1 MENKMA
7 WRFPNNNHMGE
18 YGLDTD
24 DMERFKKDPD
34 GGLAREICQNSIDA
48 NNGELPSRVEFKLF
62 TLQRDDIPGIDEL
75 SDAIEKCYQY
85 KGDDEKEGAQLLKM
99 RNTIMQDK
107 ITCLRVSDFNTTGLN
122 GVADYSTTETPFFKL
137 TKGSGT
143 SNKGSGD
150 GGSKG
155 IGKFAAFVASSIHTL
170 FYSTLTNQDEC
181 GYIGIS
187 KLRSTPLDPVD
198 KLYLT
203 QGTGYYCLDERN
215 QPILESFNLD
225 PNFQRNT
232 YGTDIFII
240 GYEAT
245 EGWKSN
251 IVFKVLESFMAAIY
265 YNGFEVVVD
274 DIIVNKENLQSL
286 IFEKG
291 IIDTRSQREK
301 NGIIAQYELLSED
314 DVFRKEFVVGEN
326 SVIKV
331 FVKGY
336 SSNSEQKASKRI
348 EMVRYPYMKIRE
360 YRKQTMLPYSAMCII
375 EKSDL
380 SKKLRNIE
388 NPEHT
393 EWEKERIRFIKEE
406 DKAVTRKY
414 LKELKDTVY
423 AFVNEV
429 LQQNSGE
436 TTDVEGAGEYLPSFD
451 EGENIT
457 TNDTTVDFVSVRP
470 IKQNDINVPK
480 TQKFTDDGMGYEF
493 DEGSLEGDEEG
504 IKMPNKKPDT
514 PPNPNPEPNP
524 EPDDENRGS
533 SEGNDTVL
541 KKVQLKGIDFDYAY
555 NKVTFSHDVMFKAFT
570 DEDCCEM
577 SIKQLGEANDKYD
590 IPMLTANINGV
601 ECNVKDGVATG
612 FKLAKNQEY
621 KLSYTTDN
629 NDSKSIEVILY
640 AYRQ

>member
-1 MENKMA
+1 MEENMT
-7 WRFPNNNHMGE
+7 WRFPDNNHMGE

-48 NNGELPSRVEFKLF
+48 NNGEHPSRVEFKLF
-62 TLQRDDIPGIDEL
+62 TVERNEIPGIAPL
-75 SDAIEKCYQY
+75 SEAIENCYHY
-85 KGDDEKEGAQLLKM
+85 RGDDEKEGAQLLKM
-99 RNTIMQDK
+99 RNVISQDR
-107 ITCLRVSDFNTTGLN
+107 ITCLRVSDFNTTGLI

-155 IGKFAAFVASSIHTL
+155 IGKFAAFVASSVHTL

-187 KLRSTPLDPVD
+187 KLRSTPLDPND

-203 QGTGYYCLDERN
+203 QGTGYYCLNERN
-215 QPILESFNLD
+215 QPILNSFNLD
-225 PNFQRNT
+225 PAFQRDA

-245 EGWKSN
+245 DGWKSN
-251 IVFKVLESFMAAIY
+251 IVFKVLESFMAAIH

-274 DIIVNKENLQSL
+274 DILVNKDTLHDL

-291 IIDTRSQREK
+291 ILDSRTTREK
-301 NGIIAQYELLSED
+301 NGIIAQYELLSEE
-314 DVFRKEFVVGEN
+314 DVFREEFVVGED

-331 FVKGY
+331 FVKAY
-336 SSNSEQKASKRI
+336 DSHEEQRASKRI
-348 EMVRYPYMKIRE
+348 EMIRYPYMKIRE

-414 LKELKDTVY
+414 LRELKETVY
-423 AFVNEV
+423 AYVNEV
-429 LQQNSGE
+429 LQQNSGDS
-436 TTDVEGAGEYLPSFD
+436 TDVEGAGEFLPSFD
-451 EGENIT
+451 EGENE
-457 TNDTTVDFVSVRP
+457 TNNNTSTDSVSVRP
-470 IKQNDINVPK
+470 IKQNTTNVPK
-480 TQKFTDDGMGYEF
+480 TQKFSDDGMGYEF

-504 IKMPNKKPDT
+504 IKQPSKKPET

-533 SEGNDTVL
+533 SKGTDTVL
-541 KKVQLKGIDFDYAY
+541 KKVQLKGTTFDYAF
-555 NKVTFSHDVMFKAFT
+555 NKVTSSHDVMFTSLT

-577 SIKQLGEANDKYD
+577 AIKQLGEANDKYD
-590 IPMLTANINGV
+590 IPMKTASINGV
-601 ECNVKDGVATG
+601 DCEVKDGVATG
-612 FKLAKNQEY
+612 FALVENQEY
-621 KLSYTTDN
+621 KLSYTTEN
-629 NDSKSIEVILY
+629 NDNKSIEVILY
-640 AYRQ
+640 AYR